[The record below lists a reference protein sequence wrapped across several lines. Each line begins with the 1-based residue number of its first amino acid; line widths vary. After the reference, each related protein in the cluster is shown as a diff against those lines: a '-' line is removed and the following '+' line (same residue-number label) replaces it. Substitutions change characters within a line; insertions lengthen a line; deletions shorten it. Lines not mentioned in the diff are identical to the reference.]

1 MEIIRSNKVDLVL
14 TDIVM
19 PFMDGREMLGLGNSQ
34 NLEHL
39 NQAIEEDGDGY
50 FKTDIN
56 GRQYLVTVGDME
68 EIR

>member
-39 NQAIEEDGDGY
+39 NLAIEKDGDGY